1 VRDSYEKYERGEPG
15 GRQDRYVRSTVRP
28 IGAEKRSREIDERI
42 AARKSWHLAID
53 ESATKTDSRKS
64 FVSVVYIMKGR
75 HVCQN
80 VALEIKLFAVNERKC
95 PRQIEGKRERG
106 NFF

>member
-1 VRDSYEKYERGEPG
+1 
-15 GRQDRYVRSTVRP
+15 
-28 IGAEKRSREIDERI
+28 
-42 AARKSWHLAID
+42 
-53 ESATKTDSRKS
+53 
-64 FVSVVYIMKGR
+64 MKGR